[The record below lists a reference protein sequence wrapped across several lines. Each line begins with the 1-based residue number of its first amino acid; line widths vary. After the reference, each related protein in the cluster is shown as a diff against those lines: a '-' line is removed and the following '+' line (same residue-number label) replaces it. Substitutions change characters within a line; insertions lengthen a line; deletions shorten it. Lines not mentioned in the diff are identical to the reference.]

1 MPSTPEHSKPEVTSG
16 AASGSSVLG
25 PGRPGAGASH
35 PGAMRSRVYRVVM
48 PALTAALVAV
58 VLTAIMVGAAGLSP
72 AEALRALGGLLS
84 HGVDATGDYPGWAPR
99 LLLDLRLPRI
109 LLALIVGAALST
121 AGASFQGIF
130 RNPLAEPYLLGVS
143 AGAGLGATV
152 AIVWKP
158 LSSLGVY
165 ALPLLAFVGA
175 TTAAFVVY
183 RLATFKDRTDSASLL
198 LSGVAVGST
207 LTAIMSFLMVATE
220 RDLHTVVVWLMGG
233 LTTATWTKIWIT
245 LPVVGAG
252 FIYMLAVSRR
262 MNLLLMGEERARELG
277 IDSRRTRRNLMV
289 VAALTTAA
297 AVAFS
302 GLIGFIGLMVPHIMR
317 LLVGPDHRRLL
328 PASALF
334 GALLLLAA
342 DTIARTAI
350 APAEIPVGII
360 TAATGGPFFLYL
372 LRSRKGV

>member
-1 MPSTPEHSKPEVTSG
+1 MATSQT
-16 AASGSSVLG
+16 
-25 PGRPGAGASH
+25 RR
-35 PGAMRSRVYRVVM
+35 RSYRLVM
-48 PALTAALVAV
+48 TALVAALAAAV
-58 VLTAIMVGAAGLSP
+58 VTAAVVGAAGLSVGQ
-72 AEALRALGGLLS
+72 ALRALAGLIG
-84 HGVDATGDYPGWAPR
+84 HGTEATGDYPDWAPR

-109 LLALIVGAALST
+109 VLALVVGAALST

-143 AGAGLGATV
+143 AGAALGATI

-158 LSSLGVY
+158 LTSLGIY
-165 ALPLLAFVGA
+165 TLPLLAFAGA
-175 TTAAFVVY
+175 VLAAFLVY
-183 RLATFKDRTDSASLL
+183 RVATIGGHTSASSLL

-207 LTAIMSFLMVATE
+207 LTAITSFLMVATE

-233 LTTATWTKIWIT
+233 LTTATWTKIYIT
-245 LPVVGAG
+245 LPVVLAG
-252 FIYMLAVSRR
+252 FVYILSMSRR

-289 VAALTTAA
+289 AASLTTAA

-342 DTIARTAI
+342 DTVARTAM

-360 TAATGGPFFLYL
+360 TAAVGGPFFLYL
-372 LRSRKGV
+372 LRARKGI

>member
-1 MPSTPEHSKPEVTSG
+1 MV
-16 AASGSSVLG
+16 
-25 PGRPGAGASH
+25 
-35 PGAMRSRVYRVVM
+35 
-48 PALTAALVAV
+48 ALVAI
-58 VLTAIMVGAAGLSP
+58 LAAACITAIVTGAAGLS
-72 AEALRALGGLLS
+72 AGQSLAAFWGLLR
-84 HGVDATGDYPGWAPR
+84 HGAGAAGSYPAWAPR

-109 LLALIVGAALST
+109 VLAIVTGAALSM
-121 AGASFQGIF
+121 AGASFQGTF

-143 AGAGLGATV
+143 AGAALGATV

-158 LSSLGVY
+158 LAALGIYTV
-165 ALPLLAFVGA
+165 PLLAFVGA
-175 TTAAFVVY
+175 MLAAFLVY
-183 RLATFKDRTDSASLL
+183 RMATFGGRTHSASLL

-207 LTAIMSFLMVATE
+207 LTAILSFLMVTTE

-233 LTTATWTKIWIT
+233 LASATWMKVYIT
-245 LPVVGAG
+245 LPVVAAG
-252 FIYMLAVSRR
+252 FIYMMFLARR

-277 IDSRRTRRNLMV
+277 VDSQRTRRNLMI
-289 VAALTTAA
+289 VASLVTGG
-297 AVAFS
+297 AVAFT

-334 GALLLLAA
+334 GALLLLLA
-342 DTIARTAI
+342 DTVARVAL

-372 LRSRKGV
+372 LRRRGGA

>member
-1 MPSTPEHSKPEVTSG
+1 MATSRTRRRTYRLVMG
-16 AASGSSVLG
+16 VL
-25 PGRPGAGASH
+25 
-35 PGAMRSRVYRVVM
+35 V
-48 PALTAALVAV
+48 AALVAA
-58 VLTAIMVGAAGLSP
+58 VLTAAVVGAAGMSVG
-72 AEALRALGGLLS
+72 EALRALGGLFR
-84 HGVDATGDYPGWAPR
+84 HGAHATGDYPEWAPR

-109 LLALIVGAALST
+109 VLALIVGAALST
-121 AGASFQGIF
+121 AGTSFQGIF

-143 AGAGLGATV
+143 AGAGLGATI

-158 LSSLGVY
+158 FTSLGIY
-165 ALPLLAFVGA
+165 TLPLLAFVGA
-175 TTAAFVVY
+175 TLAAFLVY
-183 RLATFKDRTDSASLL
+183 RVATIGGRTGGASLL

-207 LTAIMSFLMVATE
+207 LTALMSFLMVATE

-233 LTTATWTKIWIT
+233 LTTATWTKIYIT

-252 FIYMLAVSRR
+252 FIYMMLMSRR

-277 IDSRRTRRNLMV
+277 IDSQRARRNLMV

-297 AVAFS
+297 AVSFS

-328 PASALF
+328 PAAALF
-334 GALLLLAA
+334 GALLLLVA
-342 DTIARTAI
+342 DTVARTAM

-360 TAATGGPFFLYL
+360 TAAAGGPFFLYL
-372 LRSRKGV
+372 LRVRKGA

>member
-1 MPSTPEHSKPEVTSG
+1 V
-16 AASGSSVLG
+16 
-25 PGRPGAGASH
+25 
-35 PGAMRSRVYRVVM
+35 
-48 PALTAALVAV
+48 TAAV
-58 VLTAIMVGAAGLSP
+58 VGAAGLSVR
-72 AEALRALGGLLS
+72 EALGAFAGLLR
-84 HGVDATGDYPGWAPR
+84 HGSDATGGFPEWAPR
-99 LLLDLRLPRI
+99 LLLSLRLPRI
-109 LLALIVGAALST
+109 VLALIVGAALST
-121 AGASFQGIF
+121 AGAAFQGVF

-158 LSSLGVY
+158 LTSFGIY
-165 ALPLLAFVGA
+165 TLPLFAFIGA
-175 TTAAFVVY
+175 TLAAFLVY
-183 RLATFKDRTDSASLL
+183 RVATIKGYTRGASLL

-233 LTTATWTKIWIT
+233 LTTATWTKIYIV
-245 LPVVGAG
+245 LPVVAAG
-252 FIYMLAVSRR
+252 FAYMMVAARR

-277 IDSRRTRRNLMV
+277 IDSQSTRRNLMI

-302 GLIGFIGLMVPHIMR
+302 GLIGFVGLMVPHIMR

-334 GALLLLAA
+334 GALLLLVA
-342 DTIARTAI
+342 DTVARTVM

-360 TAATGGPFFLYL
+360 TAAVGGPFFLYL
-372 LRSRKGV
+372 LRVRKGV

>member
-1 MPSTPEHSKPEVTSG
+1 M
-16 AASGSSVLG
+16 A
-25 PGRPGAGASH
+25 
-35 PGAMRSRVYRVVM
+35 
-48 PALTAALVAV
+48 ALTAALLAA
-58 VLTAIMVGAAGLSP
+58 LITATVVGAAGLSLG
-72 AEALRALGGLLS
+72 EAFRALAGLVL
-84 HGVDATGDYPGWAPR
+84 HGADATGDYPDWAPR

-109 LLALIVGAALST
+109 VLALIVGGALST

-143 AGAGLGATV
+143 AGAGLGATI

-158 LSSLGVY
+158 LGSLGVY
-165 ALPLLAFVGA
+165 TLPLLAFVGA
-175 TTAAFVVY
+175 TLAAFLVY
-183 RLATFKDRTDSASLL
+183 RLATFGSHTRGASLL

-220 RDLHTVVVWLMGG
+220 RDLHTVVIWLMGG
-233 LTTATWTKIWIT
+233 LTTATWTKIFIT

-252 FIYMLAVSRR
+252 FIYMMTMSRR
-262 MNLLLMGEERARELG
+262 LNLLLMGEERARQLG
-277 IDSRRTRRNLMV
+277 IDAQRTRRNLMI

-317 LLVGPDHRRLL
+317 LLVGPDYRRLL
-328 PASALF
+328 PATALF
-334 GALLLLAA
+334 GALLLLIA
-342 DTIARTAI
+342 DTVARTAI
-350 APAEIPVGII
+350 SPSEIPVGII

-372 LRSRKGV
+372 LRTRKGA

>member
-1 MPSTPEHSKPEVTSG
+1 MDLSKD
-16 AASGSSVLG
+16 
-25 PGRPGAGASH
+25 R
-35 PGAMRSRVYRVVM
+35 RRVYRLVV
-48 PALTAALVAV
+48 AVLAAALVAV
-58 VLTAIMVGAAGLSP
+58 VLIAVAVGAAGLSA
-72 AEALRALGGLLS
+72 AETLRALGGLILR
-84 HGVDATGDYPGWAPR
+84 GTDARGDFPDWAPR

-109 LLALIVGAALST
+109 ILALIVGAALST

-143 AGAGLGATV
+143 AGAGLGATI
-152 AIVWKP
+152 AIIWKP
-158 LSSLGVY
+158 LSQFGIY
-165 ALPLLAFVGA
+165 TLPLLAFVGA
-175 TTAAFVVY
+175 TLAAFLVY
-183 RLATFKDRTDSASLL
+183 RLATFGGLTGGASLL

-233 LTTATWTKIWIT
+233 LTTATWTKIYIT

-252 FIYMLAVSRR
+252 FIYMMLMSRR

-277 IDSRRTRRNLMV
+277 IDSQRTRRNLMV

-302 GLIGFIGLMVPHIMR
+302 GLIGFVGLMVPHIMR

-328 PASALF
+328 PVTALF

-342 DTIARTAI
+342 DTVARTVL
-350 APAEIPVGII
+350 APSEIPVGII

-372 LRSRKGV
+372 LRTRKGV